1 MGGSRQL
8 EVVWFKRDLRVSDHA
23 PLAEAC
29 ARARAMGPNTGSGR
43 TMRAGVTK
51 NARKARV

>member
-1 MGGSRQL
+1 MAGHGQL

-29 ARARAMGPNTGSGR
+29 ARARATGGFVLGFYAIEPS
-43 TMRAGVTK
+43 VI
-51 NARKARV
+51 